1 MVKFGKWVGGGL
13 GWAVG
18 GPIGALLGFALGTM
32 FDEAKVT
39 VGQFNP
45 GGPFAATPGYSSQT
59 AQGDFAVSLLV
70 LTAAV
75 MKSDGRI
82 VKSELDYVK
91 KFLVNQFGQEQTV
104 KLLPVLK
111 DLLSREIPVRDVC
124 MQIRQYM
131 PEAQRIQL
139 LHYLFGISKADG
151 SVDQME
157 ARIIEEISTYMNIDR
172 PDFESVRAMYWRD
185 VDSDYKILEVNV
197 NAADDEVKKAFR
209 KMAIKYHPDKVI
221 DLGEAAQK
229 NAKEKFQLVQDAYD
243 NIRKKRGMV

>member
-13 GWAVG
+13 GWAFG
-18 GPIGALLGFALGTM
+18 GPIGALLGFTIGAM
-32 FDEAKVT
+32 FDEAKLT
-39 VGQFNP
+39 VSQFNP
-45 GGPFAATPGYSSQT
+45 GGPFAETPGYNSRT

-75 MKSDGRI
+75 MKSDGRV

-91 KFLVNQFGQEQTV
+91 KFLVAQFGEEQTL

-111 DLLSREIPVRDVC
+111 NLLEQDIPVRDVC
-124 MQIRQYM
+124 LQIRQYM

-151 SVDQME
+151 NVDQKE
-157 ARIIEEISTYMNIDR
+157 AKLIEEISDYMNIER
-172 PDFESVRAMYWRD
+172 PDFESVRAMYWRN
-185 VDSDYKILEVNV
+185 VDSDYKILEVEP
-197 NAADDEVKKAFR
+197 NATDDEVKKAFR
-209 KMAIKYHPDKVI
+209 RMAVKYHPDKVI

-229 NAKEKFQLVQDAYD
+229 NAKEKFQMVQEAYD